1 MSASLNKVIMIG
13 NLTADPE
20 LQYTSSG
27 TARTKFSI
35 AINRQYKDKSGQLQ
49 EDVTFVPIVAWG
61 SQAEN
66 CANYLSKGRSVA
78 IEGRLRIS
86 SFETQDGEKK
96 KMVEVVA
103 QNVQFLGGAR
113 TSGDAG
119 TTHDSPK
126 NEQAASRDE
135 EVPF

>member
-20 LQYTSSG
+20 LQYTSGG
-27 TARTKFSI
+27 TARTKFAI

-113 TSGDAG
+113 TSDSAG
-119 TTHDSPK
+119 TIPAKDERP
-126 NEQAASRDE
+126 ASGNE